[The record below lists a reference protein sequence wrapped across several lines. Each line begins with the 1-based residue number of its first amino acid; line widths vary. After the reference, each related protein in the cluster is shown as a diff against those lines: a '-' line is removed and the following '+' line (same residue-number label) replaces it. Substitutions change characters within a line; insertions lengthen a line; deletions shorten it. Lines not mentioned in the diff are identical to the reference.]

1 MGKILDDEFLCYD
14 ITSISSY
21 ATLNEYIRYGHN
33 RDKEK
38 LPQLNLAM
46 LFGQKSTLPA
56 YYHRIPGNITDVY
69 TVHNLCATFTALKIK
84 SLHYILDKGFYSKK
98 NVDEFL
104 ARKDHF
110 TVSVPLNNRWVQA
123 AIDTVIDTIH
133 GPESMRMIDDEVL
146 YVDSHLYPWGE
157 KSRRCYLHLYYNA
170 HAKADAVDRFSKE
183 ILGYKG
189 ELDSGLRVA
198 AHKDMYDTFFVI
210 TNTPVRG
217 TTIAYNTE
225 AIGAYI
231 KRYAGFHAL
240 LSTRFK
246 DPCEALQVYR
256 DKDVVEKCFD
266 DLKNS
271 LDMKRL
277 RMHSIETV
285 DGRLF
290 VQFIAL
296 IFISELRRQMRATK
310 LIEKYTVRE
319 VLLEL
324 DPLTKIHYTRTY
336 GSILTEVTKPQREI
350 LKLLNIALPSAT

>member
-1 MGKILDDEFLCYD
+1 M
-14 ITSISSY
+14 
-21 ATLNEYIRYGHN
+21 
-33 RDKEK
+33 
-38 LPQLNLAM
+38 
-46 LFGQKSTLPA
+46 
-56 YYHRIPGNITDVY
+56 
-69 TVHNLCATFTALKIK
+69 
-84 SLHYILDKGFYSKK
+84 
-98 NVDEFL
+98 
-104 ARKDHF
+104 
-110 TVSVPLNNRWVQA
+110 
-123 AIDTVIDTIH
+123 
-133 GPESMRMIDDEVL
+133 
-146 YVDSHLYPWGE
+146 
-157 KSRRCYLHLYYNA
+157 
-170 HAKADAVDRFSKE
+170 
-183 ILGYKG
+183 
-189 ELDSGLRVA
+189 A
-198 AHKDMYDTFFVI
+198 AHKEMYDTFFAI

-217 TTIAYNTE
+217 TTIAYNSE

-231 KRYAGFHAL
+231 KRYAGFQAL

-319 VLLEL
+319 LLLEL

-350 LKLLNIALPSAT
+350 LKLLNIVLPSAT